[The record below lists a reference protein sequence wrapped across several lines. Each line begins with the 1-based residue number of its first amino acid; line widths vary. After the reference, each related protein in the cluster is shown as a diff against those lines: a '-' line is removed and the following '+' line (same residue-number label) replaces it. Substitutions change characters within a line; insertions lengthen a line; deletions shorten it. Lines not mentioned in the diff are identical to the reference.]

1 MAWSMPVDGALTV
14 GTKRYHNLRDLTKLV
29 ADSIAQCI
37 TQQFLLDSNKTW
49 ESFSSETE
57 TIKFVRKNHSHIKKG
72 MLPSLDNCDASVLTS
87 LLDEFLPD
95 WSQDVA
101 IQKVRDL
108 RNTAAHQVTGS
119 LSAQECKAKKDNL
132 IGEIEFF
139 QKNYSGFAELES
151 LKRLVENR
159 KNFPDFNLSSN
170 IHDIEDI
177 VGREQDVDLLAK
189 AFESSPLVLITGPG
203 GIGKSSLALTFA
215 KEQTKQP
222 LNVCLFVIMKDF
234 EINNEFGLKLEDKIC
249 RSIGKCMSDIEK
261 EIQNSDDAFS
271 VLKNYINSIPE
282 ETKIWLI
289 LDNIDNFDTLEAR
302 TALENVITRLSS
314 SKGNVKFVCTSR
326 NWSLYP
332 NTISKKVVA
341 LKPISSEIALKW
353 FREKTEAVKNDFT
366 KSVLSHVAKASYGIP
381 LIMKLYTSRLTAKNK
396 KPITVDDIPAFKE
409 NKNYKQAIDAALKWS
424 FDSLQKE
431 AGLLLVLQCASI
443 FPKFIEEATLK
454 SMFTMYTKASG
465 EQSFGE
471 DFIEQCADLSL
482 IEYNRIKKKYHLHP
496 YIQEYVLKTNSEVC
510 RKLKYAFCI
519 ASFSKLM
526 QITRKALHEIF
537 NGDEPVEIS
546 YSLSSGVIREFL
558 RFDFGEL
565 LQYYPDISKEPFI
578 NHPPSAEYLLNALLN
593 LLAVEHFACDYHSLL
608 LKFAE
613 NLRNLFLRISLF
625 SHAVI
630 CQCFIIQIDPNPINL
645 RTNMKIL
652 EEEYEIKLEP
662 DKSSFC
668 LSYLHYTK
676 GHFIQRTGH
685 DSNETKMSSHA
696 CFEKAKQEL
705 HNWSSD
711 VISQSE
717 NSEEGYLFELIV
729 KSEKAIFS
737 ICKLGDD
744 LVAAVKLIDDGAIKS
759 NFLAMMNQMEEV
771 GYPLGFLHL
780 CFTFSRALQETDER
794 FTVDCKLFPLIW
806 DDYDLKFNLQ
816 LFLTDFLMW
825 IRQKR
830 NRQERAKLK
839 KLLASTM
846 KQRGI
851 ECDKYGQLFKLWSLF
866 LQENCIKK

>member
-1 MAWSMPVDGALTV
+1 MPVDGALTV
-14 GTKRYHNLRDLTKLV
+14 ETKRYHNLRDLTKLV

-37 TQQFLLDSNKTW
+37 TRQFLLDSNKTW
-49 ESFSSETE
+49 ESFRSETE
-57 TIKFVRKNHSHIKKG
+57 TIKFVKKNHSHIKEG
-72 MLPSLDNCDASVLTS
+72 ILPSLDKCDASVLTS

-95 WSQDVA
+95 WSQDDA

-119 LSAQECKAKKDNL
+119 LSAEECKAKKDNL
-132 IGEIEFF
+132 IGDIEFF
-139 QKNYSGFAELES
+139 QDNYSGFAELEN

-177 VGREQDVDLLAK
+177 VGREQELDHLAK
-189 AFESSPLVLITGPG
+189 ALESSPLVLITGPG

-222 LNVCLFVIMKDF
+222 LKVCLFVLMKDF

-249 RSIGKCMSDIEK
+249 RSIGKCISDIEK

-314 SKGNVKFVCTSR
+314 SKGNVKFICTSR
-326 NWSLYP
+326 NWSLDP

-381 LIMKLYTSRLTAKNK
+381 LIMKLYISRLTAKNK

-409 NKNYKQAIDAALKWS
+409 SKNYQQALDAALKWS

-443 FPKFIEEATLK
+443 FPKFIEETILK
-454 SMFTMYTKASG
+454 SMFNLYTEG
-465 EQSFGE
+465 EESFEE

-482 IEYNRIKKKYHLHP
+482 IEYNRKKGKYHLHP

-510 RKLKYAFCI
+510 KNLKYAFFI
-519 ASFSKLM
+519 ASYSKLM
-526 QITRKALHEIF
+526 QITRETLHKIF
-537 NGDEPVEIS
+537 IGDEPIEIS
-546 YSLSSGVIREFL
+546 YSMKSGVIREFL

-565 LQYYPDISKEPFI
+565 QQFYPDIPKEHFI

-593 LLAVEHFACDYHSLL
+593 LLAVPPFACVSYSRL

-676 GHFIQRTGH
+676 GFFIQRTGH

-717 NSEEGYLFELIV
+717 NSKEGDLIEFIV
-729 KSEKAIFS
+729 KSEETILS
-737 ICKLGDD
+737 MCKMGDD
-744 LVAAVKLIDDGAIKS
+744 LVAAVQLFDDDAIKS
-759 NFLAMMNQMEEV
+759 IFLALMNEIEKL
-771 GYPLGFLHL
+771 GYPVGFLHL
-780 CFTFSRALQETDER
+780 NFTFSRAFQETDER
-794 FTVDCKLFPLIW
+794 FTFDCKLFPLIW
-806 DDYDLKFNLQ
+806 YDHVGLNSQ
-816 LFLTDFLMW
+816 LFSIFFLMW
-825 IRQKR
+825 IRQTRKK
-830 NRQERAKLK
+830 QERAKLK
-839 KLLASTM
+839 KMLGTTRSRSGMNMWKIL
-846 KQRGI
+846 
-851 ECDKYGQLFKLWSLF
+851 KL
-866 LQENCIKK
+866 